1 MVDLDEPIHVVAY
14 DPAWAETGHA
24 LVRDISRQLV
34 WASADVEHIGS
45 TSVPG
50 LDAKPVI
57 DVQVGCASAHIPA
70 VVEDI
75 QRLGFEHLGPAGVPG
90 REYLRRR
97 SEPPANVHVMERDGQ
112 LWKDNILFRNFLI
125 SRPDLARRYARTKRE
140 AADQASTLL
149 AYSALKARTI
159 TEIMAAA
166 RQAGRSET

>member
-14 DPAWAETGHA
+14 GPAWAQMGHE
-24 LVRDISRQLV
+24 LVRDLSRQLV

-70 VVEDI
+70 VVEAI

-97 SEPPANVHVMERDGQ
+97 SVHPANVHVMECNGQ
-112 LWKDNILFRNFLI
+112 LWKDNLLLRDFLMA
-125 SRPDLARRYARTKRE
+125 RPDLARRYARTKH
-140 AADQASTLL
+140 AAAGQASTLL
-149 AYSALKARTI
+149 AYSALKEHTI
-159 TEIMAAA
+159 AEIMAAA
-166 RQAGRSET
+166 RQAG